1 MNKGESAWEGGC
13 EQGGVSV
20 GRWVWTRGSQCGNV
34 GVNKGESVWEGG
46 CEQGG
51 VSVGRWV

>member
-1 MNKGESAWEGGC
+1 MNKGESVWEGVC
-13 EQGGVSV
+13 EQGGVS
-20 GRWVWTRGSQCGNV
+20 V